1 MERGAG
7 SESSSSLTL
16 SLDSRTMLVIT
27 NAATMKTA
35 ATLSRAASNAAWIS
49 RDSEIAT
56 WFRNCASPNATAKT
70 TAASHKRRFRT
81 ASSKTAFANEATMG
95 MKDSGYAGLVADRS
109 KLAQY
114 MPEQG

>member
-27 NAATMKTA
+27 NTATMKTA
-35 ATLSRAASNAAWIS
+35 ATLSVAASNAAWIS
-49 RDSEIAT
+49 RDSVIAT
-56 WFRNCASPNATAKT
+56 WFRNCASPNAMTTTT
-70 TAASHKRRFRT
+70 TASHSRRFRT
-81 ASSKTAFANEATMG
+81 ASSRVALASEATIG
-95 MKDSGYAGLVADRS
+95 IGVVKYGLSADKS

-114 MPEQG
+114 VPVGA